1 MGSPHR
7 VLRVAVGFSALLCV
21 AATQP
26 TASRQGLPLG
36 AATDIAP
43 GVSLYHVTESSHLD
57 PPAPISIWLLRVDPH
72 RADIET
78 ALANDEIL
86 DTETV
91 PDLAQRHGAVAAV
104 NAGFFLLPSGDPSG
118 VYKLNGQLV
127 SDTRRV
133 RGAVG
138 IVRSDSGPQFLFGRV
153 AASMTLKIP
162 RRAKPDASVEIAGV
176 DTTRQL
182 NKLMLFTP
190 AYHAHTDTAAGGL
203 EWILEGT
210 PLRVA
215 GKPLSNGKTPIPKS
229 GFVLSF
235 GGSRAP
241 APLASLRQGTR
252 VELETR
258 YTPLDGRSDEWA
270 AADDIV
276 GGAGLLARDGVFVAD
291 WGPEKL
297 ASGFAVTRHPRTIIG
312 THPDGSVWLVTV
324 DGRQPQLSAGMSLL
338 EVRDFARRLGLANA
352 VNLDGGG
359 STTMWVRDRV
369 VNSPSDAAGPRKVS
383 DALLVMEK
391 KGTGTNSGKGD
402 RHQ

>member
-1 MGSPHR
+1 
-7 VLRVAVGFSALLCV
+7 
-21 AATQP
+21 
-26 TASRQGLPLG
+26 
-36 AATDIAP
+36 
-43 GVSLYHVTESSHLD
+43 
-57 PPAPISIWLLRVDPH
+57 
-72 RADIET
+72 
-78 ALANDEIL
+78 
-86 DTETV
+86 
-91 PDLAQRHGAVAAV
+91 
-104 NAGFFLLPSGDPSG
+104 
-118 VYKLNGQLV
+118 
-127 SDTRRV
+127 
-133 RGAVG
+133 
-138 IVRSDSGPQFLFGRV
+138 
-153 AASMTLKIP
+153 MTLKIP

-176 DTTRQL
+176 DTTRQR

-215 GKPLSNGKTPIPKS
+215 GTPLSTGKTPIPKG

-241 APLASLRQGTR
+241 APLTSLRQGTR

-324 DGRQPQLSAGMSLL
+324 DGRQPQLSAGMSLV
-338 EVRDFARRLGLANA
+338 EVREFARRLGLANA

-369 VNSPSDAAGPRKVS
+369 VNSPSDASGPRKVS
-383 DALLVMEK
+383 DALLVLEK
-391 KGTGTNSGKGD
+391 RGQAPNPEKGTGTNYRQQG
-402 RHQ
+402 R